1 MFNKCPEE
9 ANKKLMFVD
18 CAVSECPY
26 CGVCMNDPDHPE
38 CLQAS
43 PFQWRAVLPKARSEL
58 SKYRDYIV
66 SRVKAK
72 INISK

>member
-1 MFNKCPEE
+1 
-9 ANKKLMFVD
+9 
-18 CAVSECPY
+18 
-26 CGVCMNDPDHPE
+26 MNDPDHPE

-43 PFQWRAVLPKARSEL
+43 PFQWRAVRPKARSEL

-66 SRVKAK
+66 NRVKAK